1 MDKSLLDLYTDYLIS
16 SFGQTTATGLSQLL
30 DGQISHDA
38 VTRFLASKPKTSADL
53 WRVAKPLVRQVE
65 TDDAVLVLDDSIEEK
80 PYTDENDL
88 ICWHWEALHKK
99 SPNRCKFLSYAS
111 LQSRKLTFCA
121 KPHWDHSQDRSVKGI
136 NFLTALYCTSQL
148 ALPVAFDLVTKTE
161 LYIDAKTGK
170 QKRRSQLTKNARFRM
185 LLLACLHNKLR
196 FSYVLNDVWYASSD
210 NMMFIKHTLK
220 KQFVMP
226 PKQNRKVA
234 LTFEQKQSGQYQA
247 VSQLDLPESSTRLV
261 WLEEV
266 DFPLILV
273 KQRFTNEDGS
283 TEERYLVTS
292 DETLDYDQMTD
303 LYKRRWSVEAYHKSL
318 KQNASLE
325 KSPTRTETTQ
335 RNHLYGSLCAYIK
348 LESLKLRTGI
358 NHVALKSKIYLSA
371 LRSAYAELVKLNPQS
386 LAA

>member
-1 MDKSLLDLYTDYLIS
+1 MNKSLLDLYTDYLIS

-38 VTRFLASKPKTSADL
+38 VTRFLASRPKTSADI
-53 WRVAKPLVRQVE
+53 WRVVKPLVRQVE
-65 TDDAVLVLDDSIEEK
+65 SDDAVLVVDDTIEEK

-88 ICWHWEALHKK
+88 ICWHW
-99 SPNRCKFLSYAS
+99 
-111 LQSRKLTFCA
+111 
-121 KPHWDHSQDRSVKGI
+121 DHSNERNVKGI
-136 NFLTALYCTSQL
+136 NFLTALYVTDTAS
-148 ALPVAFDLVTKTE
+148 LPVAFDLVTKTE
-161 LYIDAKTGK
+161 LYVDAKTGK
-170 QKRRSQLTKNARFRM
+170 HKRRSPITKNARYRM

-196 FSYVLNDVWYASSD
+196 FRYVLNDVWYASSD

-226 PKQNRKVA
+226 LKANRKVA
-234 LTFEQKQSGQYQA
+234 LTLEHKQQGQYEA
-247 VSQLDLPESSTRLV
+247 VSKLSLPEGTARQV
-261 WLEEV
+261 WLEAV
-266 DFPLILV
+266 DFPLLLI
-273 KQRFTNEDGS
+273 KQRFINEDGS
-283 TEERYLVTS
+283 TGERYLVTS
-292 DETLDYDQMTD
+292 DETLSYDQMTE
-303 LYKRRWSVEAYHKSL
+303 LYKRRWSVEVYHKSL

-358 NHVALKSKIYLSA
+358 NHFALKSKIYISA
-371 LRSAYAELVKLNPQS
+371 LQSAYAELVKLNPQS